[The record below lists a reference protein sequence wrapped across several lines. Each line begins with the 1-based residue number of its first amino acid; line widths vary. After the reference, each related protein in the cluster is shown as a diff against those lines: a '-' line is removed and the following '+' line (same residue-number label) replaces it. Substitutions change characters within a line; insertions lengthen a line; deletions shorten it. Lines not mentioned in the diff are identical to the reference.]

1 MGSGLPHALDLP
13 PKISSSVDR
22 LQAGPSL
29 RADDVCGCRPD
40 VQRQPRCL
48 FFFIC
53 HGQSVARRASS
64 ASSCICVS
72 DSSASSAAMRAGCS
86 SGGVASP
93 ASGRRKRDGSQT
105 FCVRMSAQGT
115 QGRSC
120 THGYFSV
127 FLRRHPQVFFPVV
140 GYEATSRSSLF
151 QDCRNGGE
159 FLLFRLLCGT
169 GNRRRICRVGLRAGF
184 SSPGPRPVSA
194 RERALLVCTGKG
206 PFRRVRTAGAFTFEK
221 GKTRGAAQRRPVRT
235 GWKNT
240 LFP

>member
-1 MGSGLPHALDLP
+1 MGIFKLLADEGFFHGAVHVCDA
-13 PKISSSVDR
+13 IDG
-22 LQAGPSL
+22 AGGGRDAEGVRIKGRGGRMIVP
-29 RADDVCGCRPD
+29 
-40 VQRQPRCL
+40 
-48 FFFIC
+48 
-53 HGQSVARRASS
+53 
-64 ASSCICVS
+64 
-72 DSSASSAAMRAGCS
+72 AG
-86 SGGVASP
+86 A
-93 ASGRRKRDGSQT
+93 
-105 FCVRMSAQGT
+105 VRMAVFVTGMFVRMRRRTGAGGRGRFGAGHGGIMLPSAQGT